1 MIQLGYT
8 ANHRIFANSAI
19 NVIIQS
25 ISAISFVTGVLT
37 TCLPSVETSRFSS
50 VRQREPHE
58 TQPITYYAQP
68 EGAFWNCAIRPSVC
82 PMAQLLRL

>member
-25 ISAISFVTGVLT
+25 ISAISFVTGILT

-50 VRQREPHE
+50 VRQREPRE

-68 EGAFWNCAIRPSVC
+68 EGGILELRDPSIC
-82 PMAQLLRL
+82 LSHGAAA

>member
-1 MIQLGYT
+1 MIQHGYT

-25 ISAISFVTGVLT
+25 ISAISFVTGILTAQSLT

-50 VRQREPHE
+50 VRQREPRE

-68 EGAFWNCAIRPSVC
+68 
-82 PMAQLLRL
+82 